1 MTAQKKEKSPY
12 SYLHLLFDVARSGSC
27 EEGVRVH
34 DLKLQ
39 GLRDRP
45 DPKPGTWGV
54 NEDGSP
60 MTREQYED
68 RLREFN
74 MVFPENVFPDPS
86 TPFRIET
93 EDGRETTFD
102 NLIETSETGLL
113 TFPSRVTGP
122 SSINNTVRGWL
133 YPGGR
138 EKGVIILSNLRAEER
153 AFSRLGK
160 LLSKFGYTS
169 LEMVHPYHGERYDP
183 ADTERV
189 PGERIFSSNM
199 YETLISFSQGI
210 ADVLGG
216 LLFFLSRGITRI
228 GGVGTSIGATFL
240 VMSLAHAS
248 RYNQFLKKCAPGL
261 IDGAPEDILS
271 AAVLNLSGGY
281 LRDFVTDPKNIEAG
295 FARKGLVE
303 DLGLTGEEIETLW
316 PAVNPMRYVNRITIP
331 VLSVKAKQDPVVRY
345 EFARRQREFFA
356 ENRLGGKNFREFY
369 FPFPSGHYSS
379 TYFLPKMTIGVCD
392 LLFIRKH
399 V

>member
-1 MTAQKKEKSPY
+1 MSTPKDSKKPY
-12 SYLHLLFDVARSGSC
+12 SYLHLLFDVIRAGNS
-27 EEGVRVH
+27 EEGVRIH

-39 GLRDRP
+39 SLRDRP
-45 DPKPGTWGV
+45 EPKPGTWGV
-54 NEDGSP
+54 NGDGSP
-60 MTREQYED
+60 MTRKQYEE
-68 RLREFN
+68 RLKKFN
-74 MVFPENVFPDPS
+74 AGIPGILFPDPD
-86 TPFRIET
+86 TLFRIET
-93 EDGRETTFD
+93 ESGRETTFVD
-102 NLIETSETGLL
+102 LVESGETGLL
-113 TFPSRVTGP
+113 TFPSRVTTP
-122 SSINNTVRGWL
+122 SSVNNTVRGWL
-133 YPGGR
+133 YPGGA
-138 EKGVIILSNLRAEER
+138 EKGVIILSNLRAEEQ

-183 ADTERV
+183 RDTERV
-189 PGERIFSSNM
+189 AGERIFSANM

-216 LLFFLSRGITRI
+216 LLFFLKNGITRI

-240 VMSLAHAS
+240 VMSLSHAS
-248 RYNQFLKKCAPGL
+248 QYRRFLKERDPGI
-261 IDGAPEDILS
+261 IDGAPDDILS
-271 AAVLNLSGGY
+271 AVVLNLSGGY

-303 DLGLTGEEIETLW
+303 NLGLTGEEIETLW
-316 PAVNPMRYVNRITIP
+316 PVVNPMRYVNRITIP

-345 EFARRQREFFA
+345 EFARMQKEFFSDN
-356 ENRLGGKNFREFY
+356 ELGGKNFREFY

>member
-1 MTAQKKEKSPY
+1 MSSTKSSKGPY
-12 SYLHLLFDVARSGSC
+12 SYLHLLCDVVRAGSC
-27 EEGVRVH
+27 EEGVRIH

-54 NEDGSP
+54 TEDGRP
-60 MTREQYED
+60 MTREQYEA
-68 RLREFN
+68 RLAAYNAE
-74 MVFPENVFPDPS
+74 FPENTFPSPD
-86 TPFRIET
+86 TPFVLET

-102 NLIETSETGLL
+102 DLIESGETGLV
-113 TFPSRVTGP
+113 TFPSRVTSP
-122 SSINNTVRGWL
+122 CPVNNRVRGWL

-153 AFSRLGK
+153 AFARLGR
-160 LLSKFGYTS
+160 LLAKFGYTS
-169 LEMVHPYHGERYDP
+169 LEMVHPYHGGRYDP

-189 PGERIFSSNM
+189 PGERVFSADM
-199 YETLISFSQGI
+199 HETLVSFSQGI

-216 LLFFLSRGITRI
+216 ILFFLSHGVTRL
-228 GGVGTSIGATFL
+228 GGVGTSIGATLL
-240 VMSLAHAS
+240 VTALAHAPAY
-248 RYNQFLKKCAPGL
+248 RRFLKEKSPGL
-261 IDGAPEDILS
+261 IDGVPEEILS

-316 PAVNPMRYVNRITIP
+316 PAVSPTNYTNRITIP
-331 VLSVKAKQDPVVRY
+331 VLSVKARQDPVMRY
-345 EFARRQREFFA
+345 ESVRHQREFFS
-356 ENRLGGKNFREFY
+356 ENRLGGTNFREFY
-369 FPFPSGHYSS
+369 FPFPSGHYSAA
-379 TYFLPKMTIGVCD
+379 YFLPKTTIGICD

>member
-1 MTAQKKEKSPY
+1 MSTEKKEKSPY
-12 SYLHLLFDVARSGSC
+12 SYLHLLLDVARAGSC
-27 EEGVRVH
+27 EEGVRIH

-54 NEDGSP
+54 NDDGSP
-60 MTREQYED
+60 MTREQYD
-68 RLREFN
+68 RLLDEFN
-74 MVFPENVFPDPS
+74 DVFPDSIFPAPD
-86 TPFRIET
+86 TPFLLHT

-102 NLIETSETGLL
+102 DLIQSGEQGLL
-113 TFPSRVTGP
+113 TFPSSVTTP
-122 SSINNTVRGWL
+122 SPVNNTVRGWL
-133 YPGGR
+133 SPGGR

-183 ADTERV
+183 QDTEMV
-189 PGERIFSSNM
+189 PGERIFSANM
-199 YETLISFSQGI
+199 HETLVSFSQGI

-216 LLFFLSRGITRI
+216 LLFFLSHGISRI

-240 VMSLAHAS
+240 IMALAHAS
-248 RYNQFLKKCAPGL
+248 RYHRFLKERAPVM

-303 DLGLTGEEIETLW
+303 DLGLSGEEIESLW
-316 PAVNPMRYVNRITIP
+316 PAVNPMKYVNRITIP

-345 EFARRQREFFA
+345 EFARLQKEFFA

>member
-1 MTAQKKEKSPY
+1 MTSRKDSKSPY
-12 SYLHLLFDVARSGSC
+12 SYLHLLMDVVRAGSC
-27 EEGVRVH
+27 EEGVRSH

-45 DPKPGTWGV
+45 DPKPGTWGR
-54 NEDGSP
+54 NDDGSP

-68 RLREFN
+68 RLTSFSTE
-74 MVFPENVFPDPS
+74 FPENIFPDPR
-86 TPFRIET
+86 TPFVLET

-102 NLIETSETGLL
+102 DLIESKKTGLV
-113 TFPSRVTGP
+113 TFPSRITSP
-122 SSINNTVRGWL
+122 SPVNNRVRAWL

-153 AFSRLGK
+153 AFNRLGT
-160 LLSKFGYTS
+160 LLAKFGYTS
-169 LEMVHPYHGERYDP
+169 LEMVHPYHGGRYDP
-183 ADTERV
+183 QDTESV
-189 PGERIFSSNM
+189 PGERVFSANM
-199 YETLISFSQGI
+199 YETLVSFSQGI

-240 VMSLAHAS
+240 VMALAHTS
-248 RYNQFLKKCAPGL
+248 RYYRFLKKHTPDL
-261 IDGAPEDILS
+261 IDGAPDDILS

-303 DLGLTGEEIETLW
+303 DLGLTGEEIEALW
-316 PAVNPMRYVNRITIP
+316 PAVNPMKYVNRITIP
-331 VLSVKAKQDPVVRY
+331 ILSVKAKQDPVVRY

-356 ENRLGGKNFREFY
+356 ENRLKGGNFREFY
-369 FPFPSGHYSS
+369 FPFPSGHYSA
-379 TYFLPKMTIGVCD
+379 TYFLPKMTIGLCD